1 MPTYTVPTAP
11 RPNLTDAKGEQVGH
25 VIEWTV
31 SGNGLTESDKQAL
44 RKKHQSRNVNY
55 ERAAEVKRLMNEG
68 RKPREIWHRIGR
80 KPGFGLRMI
89 EYDYAAL
96 STVGER
102 RK

>member
-44 RKKHQSRNVNY
+44 RLKHQSRNVNY

-68 RKPREIWHRIGR
+68 KRCVDIIMALRRKYGS
-80 KPGFGLRMI
+80 RMI
-89 EYDYAAL
+89 KADHAAL
-96 STVGER
+96 
-102 RK
+102 KKANK